1 MTATAQPGEPGP
13 ERARPTSTARDGGTV
28 TEAAT
33 TPTAAAPADPGSDGA
48 TATDAAAP
56 GPAPPTTPAIPTA
69 PTTRLRGPV
78 VRDDAVQTVRL
89 LAVAFGVTV
98 VVTRLYLA
106 LTGYPQ
112 IGGGEY
118 HLAHALWGG
127 LLLLAGGVVALL
139 WSNRW
144 VQPATAVCV
153 GVGSGLFVDEV
164 GKFITRRNDYFT
176 PLAAPIIYSTFL
188 AVLGVVVLA
197 RRVPRGRPRELTYA
211 VVVRLK
217 DLADGPLRPAD
228 RSGLLRDLD
237 ALRAQRERPDLAA
250 LAGAVQ
256 PEVDAAPV
264 EAPRDRLGTV
274 RGALARAERVLLPRW
289 VHRLLLAICSAVLG
303 LLSLVGLAVLIAL
316 LSAAPDVQIV
326 LDDRAVAPGTRPP
339 ALVLASA
346 GEAVVGILLVLA
358 AVALLVGRDRAG
370 TALCRAGLVIALA
383 GVNVALG
390 YLDAELVVV
399 AVVVELLLLLVA
411 IRYRT
416 RFLHDRA

>member
-1 MTATAQPGEPGP
+1 MV
-13 ERARPTSTARDGGTV
+13 RP
-28 TEAAT
+28 
-33 TPTAAAPADPGSDGA
+33 
-48 TATDAAAP
+48 
-56 GPAPPTTPAIPTA
+56 
-69 PTTRLRGPV
+69 
-78 VRDDAVQTVRL
+78 DAVRSVRL

-127 LLLLAGGVVALL
+127 LLLLAGGVVAVL

-144 VQPATAVCV
+144 VHPATAVCV

-197 RRVPRGRPRELTYA
+197 RRVPRGRPRELA
-211 VVVRLK
+211 HAAAARLK
-217 DLADGPLRPAD
+217 DLADGPLRPSTRTA
-228 RSGLLRDLD
+228 LLRDLD
-237 ALRAQRERPDLAA
+237 ALGGQRTRPDLAA
-250 LAGAVQ
+250 FADAVR
-256 PEVDAAPV
+256 PVIEAAPV
-264 EAPRDRLGTV
+264 EAPSDRVGRV
-274 RGALARAERVLLPRW
+274 RTALVRLEHVLLPRW
-289 VHRLLLAICSAVLG
+289 AHRLLLAAGAAVLG

-316 LSAAPDVQIV
+316 LSASPDVQIV
-326 LDDRAVAPGTRPP
+326 LDDRTVAPGTRPP
-339 ALVLASA
+339 ALVVASA
-346 GEAVVGILLVLA
+346 GEAVVGVLLVLA
-358 AVALLVGRDRAG
+358 ALALLVGRDRAG
-370 TALCRAGLVIALA
+370 TTLCRAGLVIALA

-399 AVVVELLLLLVA
+399 AVVVELLLLVA
-411 IRYRT
+411 ATRYRT
-416 RFLHDRA
+416 RFLRDHE